1 MKKIAVPTNGGNVAQ
16 HFGRCPEYT
25 IFDVD
30 GCDIKNSKVI
40 DNPGHEPG
48 FLPKYLHD
56 LNVDIVLA
64 GGMGRRAFDLFK
76 KNNIE
81 VVTGARGTVEDSVK
95 AYLNNELD
103 TESDICDH
111 GHDHSEHG
119 HKHNH

>member
-30 GCDIKNSKVI
+30 GCDIKSSKVI
-40 DNPGHEPG
+40 ENPGHEPG
-48 FLPKYLHD
+48 FLPRYLSD
-56 LNVDIVLA
+56 LDVDIVLA
-64 GGMGRRAFDLFK
+64 GGMGRRAFDLFD

-81 VVTGARGTVEDSVK
+81 VVTGAKGKVEDSVK

-111 GHDHSEHG
+111 GKSHG
-119 HKHNH
+119 SGHHHH